1 MLRLL
6 NPILLNVILSFYS
19 FKKYFEDLRVQV
31 HKISNIFTVIN
42 MDLPARN
49 VVVQSLSRVW
59 LFVTPWTAASQA
71 SLSITNS
78 WSLLKLMSIE
88 SVMPSNHLILC
99 PPLLLPN
106 QGSNLTRDQTH
117 MPCLGRRSL
126 SYWTTRETLLLCFH
140 YGSSYVHFKPPKAS
154 SYSLYPAPW
163 LLGFPGGSVV
173 KMLGLKSATLW
184 Q

>member
-1 MLRLL
+1 MDHFLKIFIEFVTTLL
-6 NPILLNVILSFYS
+6 LFYVLFCFGHGPGRIIAHQS
-19 FKKYFEDLRVQV
+19 
-31 HKISNIFTVIN
+31 
-42 MDLPARN
+42 
-49 VVVQSLSRVW
+49 VQSLNHVR
-59 LFVTPWTAASQA
+59 LFATPWTAASQA

-78 WSLLKLMSIE
+78 WSLLKLMSIK

-126 SYWTTRETLLLCFH
+126 SYWTTREALLLCFH

-173 KMLGLKSATLW
+173 KMLGLKSATL
-184 Q
+184 